1 VSDPSPTRSFIADQ
15 SLHSLFAWLFDA
27 TRRRLFATL
36 LMIAVVLGIAAEFF
50 SIYQSWQQIRINT
63 YQIEIK
69 SAESCVTRITALGKL
84 MSGAA
89 LSTGKKAPGEKQIY
103 EECSFYMTPD

>member
-1 VSDPSPTRSFIADQ
+1 MPDPSSSQ
-15 SLHSLFAWLFDA
+15 SLIAAFFASA
-27 TRRRLFATL
+27 RGRLITALT
-36 LMIAVVLGIAAEFF
+36 VVVASLGIAAEGF

-84 MSGAA
+84 LPGNFWMG
-89 LSTGKKAPGEKQIY
+89 GGDDRPERKKIY
-103 EECSFYMTPD
+103 EECSSYLRPQKAAPNP

>member
-1 VSDPSPTRSFIADQ
+1 MSDQSSTQSFVAAQ
-15 SLHSLFAWLFDA
+15 SLHSLFAWLFD
-27 TRRRLFATL
+27 TSRRRLFATL
-36 LMIAVVLGIAAEFF
+36 FVIAIVLGITTEFF
-50 SIYQSWQQIRINT
+50 SIYQNWQQIRINT